1 MAGRPS
7 QSALTSGEGSSI
19 FLRMSRSPAS
29 SERAALELA
38 LLGVAGHCVADIL
51 CR

>member
-1 MAGRPS
+1 
-7 QSALTSGEGSSI
+7 
-19 FLRMSRSPAS
+19 MSRSPAT

-38 LLGVAGHCVADIL
+38 LLGVAGHCVADVL

>member
-1 MAGRPS
+1 
-7 QSALTSGEGSSI
+7 
-19 FLRMSRSPAS
+19 MSRIPAS
-29 SERAALELA
+29 PERAALELA

>member
-1 MAGRPS
+1 
-7 QSALTSGEGSSI
+7 
-19 FLRMSRSPAS
+19 MSCSPES

>member
-1 MAGRPS
+1 
-7 QSALTSGEGSSI
+7 
-19 FLRMSRSPAS
+19 MSRSPAS
-29 SERAALELA
+29 SESTALERA

>member
-1 MAGRPS
+1 
-7 QSALTSGEGSSI
+7 
-19 FLRMSRSPAS
+19 MSHSPAS

-38 LLGVAGHCVADIL
+38 LFGVAGHCVADIL